1 MQFVW
6 EPNKERTDG
15 RDHGRDFESAVQ
27 AFAEIPELTD
37 KFWQNAKQGQ
47 FYRPLKQQLT
57 PRPDADVVSWFKA
70 HMPEGDGYQ
79 THIDRALRQ
88 YAMTARLGPGCHAKI
103 NREIHISAPALT
115 FS

>member
-47 FYRPLKQQLT
+47 F
-57 PRPDADVVSWFKA
+57 
-70 HMPEGDGYQ
+70 
-79 THIDRALRQ
+79 
-88 YAMTARLGPGCHAKI
+88 
-103 NREIHISAPALT
+103 
-115 FS
+115 